1 MPEFFQQLWKRKV
14 GQFGLL
20 YLGAAWLLLQVA
32 IAVESTMS
40 LPGWLDQS
48 VLVLLVLGFP
58 LALILAW
65 AQDSRADPEQSG
77 KLKKS
82 QSGSTSL
89 SDDPSIV
96 VLPFRHRNDDEIQ
109 QLTAEGLTDDITS
122 LLTMVKGLKVAPRQ
136 GVARAL
142 SDDVDPMEI
151 VRNLGCRYA
160 VTGSVRREG
169 DQLRVSAEL
178 VDITDGNQKWSQKFD
193 RRADNVFAIQDEIAR
208 GVTVAVGGVIS
219 RVEGARALRQ
229 TPDSL
234 RAWELTRRAMTV
246 AWDWRPETLAQ
257 AVVDLRK
264 AIELDPHYALAHGWL
279 AQLLAWRYTTG
290 WTDNVEAERDEA
302 LRLADETFRLGFDD
316 GEALWPALF
325 CYWTAHK
332 PELCVQ
338 AFERVIARQP
348 DIFLAFP
355 FAKAGAGVGY
365 ARAGDFESGIAL
377 IREFEAMY
385 PNDEWGSVWTRVFTG
400 YAELCCGNYELVA
413 DVLTNT
419 PSEFDGMCR
428 VVALVNANE
437 MAEAKTEFKRWSHAN
452 SEINLGHYIEY
463 FKEYCADEEIN
474 RELSAGLVKLKF
486 ELTA

>member
-14 GQFGLL
+14 VQFGVL
-20 YLGAAWLLLQVA
+20 YLGAAWLLFQVA
-32 IAVESTMS
+32 IAIESTMS
-40 LPGWLDQS
+40 LPDWLDQS
-48 VLVLLVLGFP
+48 VLVLLLLGFP
-58 LALILAW
+58 LALIMAW
-65 AQDSRADPEQSG
+65 AQESRANSEQTD

-82 QSGSTSL
+82 QSGSASL
-89 SDDPSIV
+89 SDVPSIV

-136 GVARAL
+136 GVARTL
-142 SDDVDPMEI
+142 GDDVDPIEI
-151 VRNLGCRYA
+151 VRSLGGRYA

-193 RRADNVFAIQDEIAR
+193 RKADNVFAIQDEIAK
-208 GVTVAVGGVIS
+208 GVTVAVGGVIA

-264 AIELDPHYALAHGWL
+264 AIELDPQYALAHGWL
-279 AQLLAWRYTTG
+279 AQLLAWRYTAG
-290 WTDNVEAERDEA
+290 WADDGEAERNEG
-302 LRLADETFRLGFDD
+302 LRLADKTFRLGFDD

-332 PELCVQ
+332 PELCVE
-338 AFERVIARQP
+338 AYERVTARQP

-365 ARAGDFESGIAL
+365 ARAGDFEGGAAL
-377 IREFEAMY
+377 IKEFEAMY
-385 PNDEWGSVWTRVFTG
+385 PNDEWGSVWTRIFMG
-400 YAELCCGNYELVA
+400 YAELCRGNYELVA

-419 PSEFDGMCR
+419 ASEFDGMCR
-428 VVALVNANE
+428 VVALVNANK
-437 MAEAKTEFKRWSHAN
+437 MTEAITEFERWRHAN
-452 SEINLGHYIEY
+452 SNINLDHYIEY

-474 RELSAGLVKLKF
+474 RELSDGLGKLKAV
-486 ELTA
+486 LTA